1 MSDKAHALLSASGSK
16 RWLACT
22 PSAQLELEFEEEKSI
37 YAEEGT
43 LAHETGELM
52 LSLYLKLITKQA
64 YTRKLNKLKINSFY
78 SKEMEDYVK
87 VYVDYCIEKINEA
100 YARSKD
106 AVILLEQRLDFSN
119 YVPDGFGTG
128 DLVIISDS
136 ILEIIDL
143 KYGKGVAVDA
153 TANTQ
158 MMLYALGA
166 LNQFEYLYDIEKL
179 RMTIVQP
186 RLDSISTDEISVE
199 ALTEWAES
207 YVKPRAEMAIIGE
220 GQFCAGEHCRFCRA
234 RYTCRSRAEENLKLT
249 RFDFKSPAL
258 LSDEEISEILSG
270 VDDLQKWAS
279 DIYSYALEQAENH
292 NKKWPGYKL
301 VEGRSSRKYKDENLV
316 AESLVAAGIEEDKL
330 YNKSLLTI
338 TAMEKT
344 LGKKRFTELL
354 GELIIK
360 PMGKPTLVSEM
371 DKRPELNSIKSAQAD
386 FAY

>member
-1 MSDKAHALLSASGSK
+1 MSEKAHALLSASGSK

-43 LAHETGELM
+43 IAHEIGELM
-52 LSLYLKLITKQA
+52 LSLHLKLITKQS
-64 YTRKLNKLKINSFY
+64 YTRKINKLKTNSFY
-78 SKEMEDYVK
+78 CKEMEDYVK

-119 YVPDGFGTG
+119 YVPDAFGTG

-136 ILEIIDL
+136 ILEIVDL

-166 LNQFEYLYDIEKL
+166 LNQFECLYDIEKL

-186 RLDSISTDEISVE
+186 RLDSISTDEVSVE
-199 ALTEWAES
+199 SLTEWADS
-207 YVKPRAEMAIIGE
+207 YVKPRAEMAISGE
-220 GQFCAGEHCRFCRA
+220 GTFCAGEHCRFCRA
-234 RYTCRSRAEENLKLT
+234 RYTCRARAEENLKLT

-258 LSDEEISEILSG
+258 LADEEISEILSG

-316 AESLVAAGIEEDKL
+316 AETLVAAGIDEDKL

-344 LGKKRFTELL
+344 LGKKQFTELL
-354 GELIIK
+354 GDLIIK

-371 DKRPELNSIKSAQAD
+371 DKRPELNSIKSAQSD
-386 FAY
+386 FAN

>member
-1 MSDKAHALLSASGSK
+1 MSEKAHAILSASGSK
-16 RWLACT
+16 RWLTCT
-22 PSAQLELEFEEEKSI
+22 PSAKLELDFEEEKSV

-43 LAHETGELM
+43 LAHEIGELM
-52 LSLYLKLITKQA
+52 LSLHLKLITKQA
-64 YTRKLNKLKINSFY
+64 YTRKINKLKTNSFY

-100 YARSKD
+100 YVRSKY

-153 TANTQ
+153 IANTQ

-166 LNQFEYLYDIEKL
+166 LNQFECLYDIEKL

-207 YVKPRAEMAIIGE
+207 YVKPRAEMAISGE

-234 RYTCRSRAEENLKLT
+234 RYTCRARAEENLKLT
-249 RFDFKSPAL
+249 RFDFKAPAL

-316 AESLVAAGIEEDKL
+316 AETLVAAGIDKDKL

-344 LGKKRFTELL
+344 LGKKQFTELL

>member
-1 MSDKAHALLSASGSK
+1 MSEKAHALLSASGSK

-43 LAHETGELM
+43 LAHEIGELM

-166 LNQFEYLYDIEKL
+166 LNQFECLYDIEKL

-249 RFDFKSPAL
+249 RFDFKTPTL

-316 AESLVAAGIEEDKL
+316 AETLVAAGIEEYKL

-344 LGKKRFTELL
+344 LGKKQFTELL

>member
-1 MSDKAHALLSASGSK
+1 MSEKAHAILSASGSK
-16 RWLACT
+16 RWLTCT
-22 PSAQLELEFEEEKSI
+22 PSAKLELDFQEEKSV

-43 LAHETGELM
+43 LAHEIGELI
-52 LSLYLKLITKQA
+52 LSLHLKLITKQA
-64 YTRKLNKLKINSFY
+64 YTRKLNKLKTNSFY

-106 AVILLEQRLDFSN
+106 VVILLEQRLDFSN

-136 ILEIIDL
+136 ILEIVDL
-143 KYGKGVAVDA
+143 KYGKGGSVDA

-166 LNQFEYLYDIEKL
+166 LNQFECLYDIEKL

-207 YVKPRAEMAIIGE
+207 YVKPRAEMAISGE

-234 RYTCRSRAEENLKLT
+234 RYTCRARAEENLKLT
-249 RFDFKSPAL
+249 RFDFKAPAL

-316 AESLVAAGIEEDKL
+316 AEALVAAGIEEDKL

-344 LGKKRFTELL
+344 LGKKQFTELL

-371 DKRPELNSIKSAQAD
+371 DKRPELNSIKSAQSD
-386 FAY
+386 FAN

>member
-1 MSDKAHALLSASGSK
+1 MSEKAHAILSASGSK
-16 RWLACT
+16 RWLTCT
-22 PSAQLELEFEEEKSI
+22 PSAKLELDFQEEKSV

-43 LAHETGELM
+43 LAHEIGELI
-52 LSLYLKLITKQA
+52 LSLHLKLITKQA
-64 YTRKLNKLKINSFY
+64 YTRKLNKLKTNSFY

-106 AVILLEQRLDFSN
+106 VVILLEQRLDFSN

-136 ILEIIDL
+136 ILEIVDL
-143 KYGKGVAVDA
+143 KYGKGGSVDA

-158 MMLYALGA
+158 MMLYAFGA
-166 LNQFEYLYDIEKL
+166 LNQFECLYDIEKL

-207 YVKPRAEMAIIGE
+207 YVKPRAEMAISGE

-234 RYTCRSRAEENLKLT
+234 RYTCRARAEENLKLT
-249 RFDFKSPAL
+249 RFDFKAPAL

-316 AESLVAAGIEEDKL
+316 AEALVAAGIEEDKL

-344 LGKKRFTELL
+344 LGKKQFTELL

-371 DKRPELNSIKSAQAD
+371 DKRPELNSIKSAQSD
-386 FAY
+386 FAN

>member
-1 MSDKAHALLSASGSK
+1 MSVKAHAILSASGSK
-16 RWLACT
+16 RWLTCT
-22 PSAQLELEFEEEKSI
+22 PSAKLELDFEEEKSV
-37 YAEEGT
+37 YAEEGS
-43 LAHETGELM
+43 LAHDIGELM
-52 LSLYLKLITKQA
+52 LLLHLKLITKQA
-64 YTRKLNKLKINSFY
+64 YTRKLNKLKTNSFY

-166 LNQFEYLYDIEKL
+166 LNQFECLYDIEKL

-199 ALTEWAES
+199 TLTEWAES
-207 YVKPRAEMAIIGE
+207 YVKPRAEMAISGE
-220 GQFCAGEHCRFCRA
+220 GAFCAGEHCRFCRA
-234 RYTCRSRAEENLKLT
+234 RYTCRARAEENLKLT
-249 RFDFKSPAL
+249 RFDFKAPAL

-316 AESLVAAGIEEDKL
+316 AETLVAAGIEEDKL

-344 LGKKRFTELL
+344 LGKKQFTELL
-354 GELIIK
+354 GDLIIK

-371 DKRPELNSIKSAQAD
+371 DKRPELNSIKSAQSD
-386 FAY
+386 FAN

>member
-1 MSDKAHALLSASGSK
+1 MSEKAHAILSASGSK

-22 PSAQLELEFEEEKSI
+22 PSAKLELDFQEEKSV

-43 LAHETGELM
+43 LAHEIGELM
-52 LSLYLKLITKQA
+52 LSLHLKLITKQA
-64 YTRKLNKLKINSFY
+64 YTRKLNKLKTNRFY
-78 SKEMEDYVK
+78 SKEMEDYLK
-87 VYVDYCIEKINEA
+87 VYVDYCIEEINEA

-119 YVPDGFGTG
+119 YVPDAFGTG

-166 LNQFEYLYDIEKL
+166 LNQFDCLYDIEKL

-186 RLDSISTDEISVE
+186 RLDSISTDEVSVE
-199 ALTEWAES
+199 TLVEWAER
-207 YVKPRAEMAIIGE
+207 YVKPRAEMAISGE
-220 GQFCAGEHCRFCRA
+220 GQFYVGEHCRFCRA
-234 RYTCRSRAEENLKLT
+234 RYTCRARAEENLKLT

-258 LSDEEISEILSG
+258 LADEEISEILSG

-316 AESLVAAGIEEDKL
+316 AETLVAAGIEEDKL

-344 LGKKRFTELL
+344 LGKKQFTELL

-386 FAY
+386 FAN

>member
-1 MSDKAHALLSASGSK
+1 MSEKAHALLSASGSK

-43 LAHETGELM
+43 LAHEIGELM

-166 LNQFEYLYDIEKL
+166 LNQFECLYDIEKL

-316 AESLVAAGIEEDKL
+316 AETLVAAGIEEYKL

-344 LGKKRFTELL
+344 LGKKQFTELL